1 MRVASARIAWPAVCR
16 ATAPCYLQG
25 QQTGSNFM
33 QDDIVIVGAARTP
46 VGAFNGAF
54 ANLPA
59 HELGKVAI
67 EAALKRAGVDGKD
80 VSEVIMGQILT
91 AGQGQNPARQASI
104 AAGIP
109 VESPAWGVNQL
120 CGSGLRA
127 VALGYQ
133 AILNGDSDIVV
144 AGGQESMSM
153 APHCAHLRS
162 GVKMGDF
169 AMVDTMIKDG
179 LWDAFNGYHMGT
191 TAENVAKQYQITRQQ
206 QDEFAASSQNK
217 AEAAMKS
224 GRFKDEIAPV
234 TIKTRKGDIV
244 VDTDEYPKAGVTADS
259 IGKLRP
265 AFDKEG
271 SVTAANASG
280 INDGA
285 AAVVLMKAS
294 RAKKEGRPILARI
307 ASWAHAGVDPSV
319 MGTGPIPASRLAL
332 EKAGWK
338 VGDLDLIEANEAF
351 AAQACAVNKE
361 LGFDTSKVNVNGG
374 AIAIGHPIG
383 ASGARVLTTLLYE
396 MQKRDAKKGLA
407 TLCIGGGMGI
417 AMCLERA

>member
-1 MRVASARIAWPAVCR
+1 
-16 ATAPCYLQG
+16 
-25 QQTGSNFM
+25 M
-33 QDDIVIVGAARTP
+33 QDDVVIVSAARTP
-46 VGAFNGAF
+46 VGSFNGAF

-67 EAALKRAGVDGKD
+67 QEVLKRAGVEGAR

-109 VESPAWGVNQL
+109 VESPAWGINQL

-153 APHCAHLRS
+153 APHAQHLRN
-162 GVKMGDF
+162 GIKMGNFD
-169 AMVDTMIKDG
+169 MVDTMIKDG

-191 TAENVAKQYQITRQQ
+191 TAENVAKQFQITRAQ
-206 QDEFAASSQNK
+206 QDEFAMKSQNK
-217 AEAAMKS
+217 TEAAQAAGK
-224 GRFKDEIAPV
+224 FKDEIVPV
-234 TIKTRKGDIV
+234 VIKSRKGDIV
-244 VDTDEYPKAGVTADS
+244 VDTDEYPKKGVTLES
-259 IGKLRP
+259 LTKLRP

-271 SVTAANASG
+271 TVTAGSASG

-285 AAVVLMKAS
+285 AAVLLMKAS
-294 RAKKEGRPILARI
+294 EAAKLGKTPLARI
-307 ASWAHAGVDPSV
+307 VSWAQAGVDPSI

-332 EKAGWK
+332 KKAGWK
-338 VGDLDLIEANEAF
+338 HDDLDLVEANEAF
-351 AAQACAVNKE
+351 AAQACAVNKD
-361 LGFDTSKVNVNGG
+361 LGWNTDKVNVNGG

-383 ASGARVLTTLLYE
+383 ASGARVLVTLLHE
-396 MQKRDAKKGLA
+396 MGRRNAKKGLA

-417 AMCLERA
+417 AMCVERS